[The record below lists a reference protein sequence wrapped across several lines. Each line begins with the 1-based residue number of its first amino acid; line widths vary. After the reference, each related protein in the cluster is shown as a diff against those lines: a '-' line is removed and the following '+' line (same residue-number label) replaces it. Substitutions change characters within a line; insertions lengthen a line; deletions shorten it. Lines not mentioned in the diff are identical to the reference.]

1 MDIDFTIPNRLG
13 SRQQS
18 ILSPDPKNKANK
30 GHEKSKSITKE
41 R

>member
-1 MDIDFTIPNRLG
+1 MDIDLTIPNRLG

-18 ILSPDPKNKANK
+18 ILTPDLKNKVNK
-30 GHEKSKSITKE
+30 GHEKSKSITME